1 MHIVHPSAPP
11 PPPPPKFYITIV
23 FDFSWDNCN
32 TQEKLKQWLCNLFLV
47 VVVLV
52 GRGGGEGAGKVR
64 KVRYGLCEHGK
75 FITLQISFCIVRLPY
90 FVSFITFT
98 WILYGVF

>member
-1 MHIVHPSAPP
+1 MHIVQPP
-11 PPPPPKFYITIV
+11 PPTSLPPPPKFYITIV

-52 GRGGGEGAGKVR
+52 GGGGGGGGGGAGKVR

-75 FITLQISFCIVRLPY
+75 FITHNS
-90 FVSFITFT
+90 
-98 WILYGVF
+98 

>member
-1 MHIVHPSAPP
+1 MHIVH
-11 PPPPPKFYITIV
+11 PPKFYITIV

-52 GRGGGEGAGKVR
+52 GRGGGGGGEGKKGA
-64 KVRYGLCEHGK
+64 LW
-75 FITLQISFCIVRLPY
+75 SM
-90 FVSFITFT
+90 
-98 WILYGVF
+98 